1 MAIAINPE
9 TGIAVDDT
17 ATIRQGIVDDWNKVF
32 SDEEATLNTD
42 SSSPAGQI
50 IDSMSVLVTAK
61 DSELVN
67 LFNQFDPRVA
77 DGIFQDA
84 LGSIYFLQRKTAQ
97 STVVTCQLTGLQ
109 GTVVPAGS
117 MIQNDD
123 GYKLISIGAAT
134 IGEDGKAEVE
144 FQTVDFGSI
153 NIGAGTCNKII
164 TVIAGWDTVANEV
177 AGVPGSLVETRQE
190 FEKRRALSV
199 AQNSHGS
206 RLALQGA
213 VSALDGVV
221 DCLVLENR
229 NKYSMVKQGVYIGA
243 HSVAVCVYGGN
254 DDDIA
259 ETIYNKIDA
268 GCGTYGNTPVS
279 YTSEDGVVN
288 TYQIERPDAV
298 NVYITVTV
306 NNTANINNSIVDKV
320 KQAVYNDFLG
330 LDPNSGNVRR
340 GCGQIIYASS
350 FSVAAIKTAGVT
362 DLVSITICKAA
373 NPLLNSITM
382 LATEEPVIDMD
393 NIVVRIVGA

>member
-1 MAIAINPE
+1 
-9 TGIAVDDT
+9 
-17 ATIRQGIVDDWNKVF
+17 
-32 SDEEATLNTD
+32 
-42 SSSPAGQI
+42 
-50 IDSMSVLVTAK
+50 
-61 DSELVN
+61 
-67 LFNQFDPRVA
+67 
-77 DGIFQDA
+77 
-84 LGSIYFLQRKTAQ
+84 
-97 STVVTCQLTGLQ
+97 
-109 GTVVPAGS
+109 
-117 MIQNDD
+117 
-123 GYKLISIGAAT
+123 
-134 IGEDGKAEVE
+134 
-144 FQTVDFGSI
+144 
-153 NIGAGTCNKII
+153 
-164 TVIAGWDTVANEV
+164 
-177 AGVPGSLVETRQE
+177 
-190 FEKRRALSV
+190 
-199 AQNSHGS
+199 
-206 RLALQGA
+206 LQGA

-259 ETIYNKIDA
+259 ETIYNKLDA

-362 DLVSITICKAA
+362 DLVSITIGKAA